1 MSGTMKKEQI
11 HAMTEA
17 AVMVAMATVLSL
29 IKFTKLPFGGSVTLL
44 SMFPIIIT
52 ASAAGSAGESLPG
65 SFTPFSSSYL
75 ISAIS

>member
-29 IKFTKLPFGGSVTLL
+29 IKFTKLPFGGSVT
-44 SMFPIIIT
+44 FT